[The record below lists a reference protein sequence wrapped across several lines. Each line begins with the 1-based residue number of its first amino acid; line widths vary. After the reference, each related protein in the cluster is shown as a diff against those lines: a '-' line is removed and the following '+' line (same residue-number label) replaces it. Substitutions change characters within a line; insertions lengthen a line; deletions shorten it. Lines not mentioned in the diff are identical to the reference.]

1 MIKFLLT
8 GLLRDKTRSRI
19 PVIVVTIGVMLTVL
33 MHAYITG
40 FMGDIIETNARVTY
54 GHVKVMTKGYAD
66 NMQQT
71 PNDLALVDVDTL
83 TAALQKEFPG
93 LTWSQRIQFAGLID
107 APDENGETRTQ
118 GPALGIGLDLLT
130 PGSPEI
136 TRMNLQ
142 ESLVRGHLPEEPGE
156 VLLSDVFSKKL
167 QVDPG
172 DRITFIGSTMYGSMT
187 IYNFI
192 VAGTV
197 SMGHEALDRGTV
209 FADIKDVRLA
219 LDMQDAAG
227 EILGFFRGG
236 FYQDEIAVKD
246 AEIFN
251 ASEGNSS
258 DEFTP
263 VMKSLG
269 QQGTMGTYVK
279 ITKSWSVYISMVFVF
294 AMSLVLWNAGLLGG
308 LRRYGEMGIRLAMG
322 EEKGHTYRTMIYESV
337 MIGLAGS
344 VIGTGFGLFFAWLLQ
359 TYGINISGI
368 MKGSSI
374 MMPTIIRANINPVDY
389 YIGFIPGLIST
400 VIGTALSGIGI
411 FKRQTARLFKEL
423 EA

>member
-156 VLLSDVFSKKL
+156 VLLSDVF
-167 QVDPG
+167 Q
-172 DRITFIGSTMYGSMT
+172 R
-187 IYNFI
+187 NC
-192 VAGTV
+192 
-197 SMGHEALDRGTV
+197 R
-209 FADIKDVRLA
+209 
-219 LDMQDAAG
+219 
-227 EILGFFRGG
+227 
-236 FYQDEIAVKD
+236 
-246 AEIFN
+246 
-251 ASEGNSS
+251 
-258 DEFTP
+258 
-263 VMKSLG
+263 
-269 QQGTMGTYVK
+269 
-279 ITKSWSVYISMVFVF
+279 
-294 AMSLVLWNAGLLGG
+294 
-308 LRRYGEMGIRLAMG
+308 
-322 EEKGHTYRTMIYESV
+322 
-337 MIGLAGS
+337 
-344 VIGTGFGLFFAWLLQ
+344 
-359 TYGINISGI
+359 
-368 MKGSSI
+368 
-374 MMPTIIRANINPVDY
+374 
-389 YIGFIPGLIST
+389 
-400 VIGTALSGIGI
+400 
-411 FKRQTARLFKEL
+411 
-423 EA
+423 

>member
-54 GHVKVMTKGYAD
+54 GHVKVMTEGYAD

-192 VAGTV
+192 VAGTE